1 MGARR
6 LFEDDQPSLP
16 IRLFQGPE
24 SHSDTR
30 SAYPG
35 VGAPPS
41 KPANLDAIFAAV
53 RDDHE
58 LDQPELSADQFA
70 LAKSVWPLSQFYFE
84 ALADWQRR
92 RLGNN
97 QVQPGT
103 LQKERQSLACFDEWD
118 KLQQPDN
125 WPAGHIWRGLPV
137 GYLAGHYFERW
148 AKARLETLAVDTVE
162 SRWCALRTIINWAK
176 TLGVTSVQLPNLA
189 PLFDQERKKLAK
201 LGEYDFTPTSYTI
214 QELEAVYFALA
225 NEPDLQTAWVLG
237 ATIGPRTVDL
247 FSLRWGA
254 NVQLNASPPEVWYIA
269 KKTGKVHWVPL
280 PPCAVAHLR
289 RLARSQGHL
298 NPDEPEGLVF
308 PRLTAGGSKD
318 PEKSRSAR
326 ARNDR
331 IKAALLSSGL
341 DANNEASDYYKPIQV
356 LRSTC
361 NSRLNNHDAGKGL
374 LITHGK
380 DADVSSQAYWNERDS
395 IIEAVMSLPQ
405 PTAFLS
411 L

>member
-1 MGARR
+1 
-6 LFEDDQPSLP
+6 
-16 IRLFQGPE
+16 
-24 SHSDTR
+24 
-30 SAYPG
+30 
-35 VGAPPS
+35 
-41 KPANLDAIFAAV
+41 
-53 RDDHE
+53 
-58 LDQPELSADQFA
+58 
-70 LAKSVWPLSQFYFE
+70 
-84 ALADWQRR
+84 
-92 RLGNN
+92 
-97 QVQPGT
+97 
-103 LQKERQSLACFDEWD
+103 
-118 KLQQPDN
+118 
-125 WPAGHIWRGLPV
+125 
-137 GYLAGHYFERW
+137 
-148 AKARLETLAVDTVE
+148 
-162 SRWCALRTIINWAK
+162 
-176 TLGVTSVQLPNLA
+176 
-189 PLFDQERKKLAK
+189 
-201 LGEYDFTPTSYTI
+201 
-214 QELEAVYFALA
+214 LEAVYFALA